1 MTSLPRPL
9 RRVLRRRQRPDDGT
23 MSLRD
28 HIAELR
34 SRLLKALFFV
44 AVGAV
49 VGWIL
54 YPQIIDF
61 LKQPY
66 CDLPADRRFQNGSG
80 GCQLIFTSPLD
91 GFMLRLKIGAISGI
105 VLAAPFWLYQLWAF
119 VTPGLHRRERRWTV
133 TFVAVSS
140 LLFVSGAFLAYLTI
154 ENALALLVNLA
165 GNSTLAVLDIV
176 KYMSFVTSML
186 LVFGVAFE
194 LPLLVV
200 MLNLVGV
207 LSAARLRRW
216 QRLAVFGI
224 FVFAAIATPS
234 QDPLSMLMLAI
245 PMALLFEVAV
255 LLATIHDR
263 RKARREALESY
274 SDLPDDV
281 ASPLD
286 TTPTPVDETPSSLD
300 EPEPLDDLRR

>member
-1 MTSLPRPL
+1 MVTVPKPL
-9 RRVLRRRQRPDDGT
+9 RRVLRRRPRVDEGT

-44 AVGAV
+44 ALGAV

-66 CDLPADRRFQNGSG
+66 CELPDNRRFQGGSG
-80 GCQLIFTSPLD
+80 ECQLIFTSPLD
-91 GFMLRLKIGAISGI
+91 GFMLRLKVGAISGV

-133 TFVAVSS
+133 AFVAVSS
-140 LLFVSGAFLAYLTI
+140 VLFVAGAFLAYLTI
-154 ENALALLVNLA
+154 ENALSLLVNLA
-165 GNSTLAVLDIV
+165 GDSTLAVLDIV

-216 QRLAVFGI
+216 QRLSVFGI
-224 FVFAAIATPS
+224 FVFAAVATPS

-245 PMALLFEVAV
+245 PMAILFELSV
-255 LLATIHDR
+255 LVATIHDR
-263 RKARREALESY
+263 RKAKREAVEAFH
-274 SDLPDDV
+274 DLPDDV

-286 TTPTPVDETPSSLD
+286 DTATPIDAATPIDELDPLD
-300 EPEPLDDLRR
+300 EARR

>member
-1 MTSLPRPL
+1 MTVPSRLK
-9 RRVLRRRQRPDDGT
+9 RVIRRRRRPVDGT

-34 SRLLKALFFV
+34 GRLLKALFFV
-44 AVGAV
+44 ALGAV
-49 VGWIL
+49 VGWIF

-66 CDLPADRRFQNGSG
+66 CALPLDRRFQGNSTE
-80 GCQLIFTSPLD
+80 CQLIFTSPLD
-91 GFMLRLKIGAISGI
+91 GFMLRLKVGAISGV

-119 VTPGLHRRERRWTV
+119 VTPGLHRRERRYTV
-133 TFVAVSS
+133 IFVAVSS
-140 LLFVSGAFLAYLTI
+140 LLFVAGAMLAYLTI
-154 ENALALLVNLA
+154 ENALSLLVNLA
-165 GNSTLAVLDIV
+165 GDSTLAVLDIV

-216 QRLAVFGI
+216 QRLSVFGI
-224 FVFAAIATPS
+224 FVFAAVATPS

-245 PMALLFEVAV
+245 PMAILFELSV
-255 LLATIHDR
+255 LVATIHDR
-263 RKARREALESY
+263 RKAKREAVEAFH
-274 SDLPDDV
+274 DLPDDV

-286 TTPTPVDETPSSLD
+286 DTATPIDAATPIDELDPLD
-300 EPEPLDDLRR
+300 EARR